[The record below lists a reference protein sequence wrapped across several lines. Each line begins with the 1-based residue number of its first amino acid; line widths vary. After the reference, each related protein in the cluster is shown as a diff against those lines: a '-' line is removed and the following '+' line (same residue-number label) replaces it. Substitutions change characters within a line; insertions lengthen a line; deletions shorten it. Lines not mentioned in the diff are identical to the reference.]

1 MTNEGRSLFS
11 EHFFHTFPLPLF
23 LFGRKFGKNG
33 QPLCVFPLG
42 GLFSPSS
49 RPKATSAACCRIA
62 AVMRGVAY
70 YAQPIFDFPNIS
82 EEISEDQGEQHKRI
96 CLVKQQQPRGA
107 IFAPR
112 GKFFIDYFK
121 FTLNVYFVLFS
132 LALCFFIIRKLR
144 TSKTESF
151 HTKRSC
157 AAPRNLSTVVYPL
170 RKRLGGTHSRKLSEN
185 RRFVRCFRR
194 FPVGQKRNLIRHA
207 VTFSLFF
214 AVLFPVHFHFLFCSS
229 FHVRR

>member
-1 MTNEGRSLFS
+1 MFS
-11 EHFFHTFPLPLF
+11 EYFFHAFPLPLF
-23 LFGRKFGKNG
+23 LLGRKFGKNG
-33 QPLCVFPLG
+33 QPLCGFPAG
-42 GLFSPSS
+42 GFSC
-49 RPKATSAACCRIA
+49 RTAAYGRFGSLLCRIA

-82 EEISEDQGEQHKRI
+82 EEISEDQGAQHKRI
-96 CLVKQQQPRGA
+96 CVVKQQQPRGA
-107 IFAPR
+107 KIAPR
-112 GKFFIDYFK
+112 GKFFINYFK

-151 HTKRSC
+151 HAKRSC
-157 AAPRNLSTVVYPL
+157 AAPRDLSTVVYPL

-194 FPVGQKRNLIRHA
+194 FPAGQKRNLIRRA

>member
-1 MTNEGRSLFS
+1 MTNEGRTLFS
-11 EHFFHTFPLPLF
+11 EHFFHAFPLPLF

-33 QPLCVFPLG
+33 QPLCGFPSG
-42 GLFSPSS
+42 GFS
-49 RPKATSAACCRIA
+49 CRTA

-82 EEISEDQGEQHKRI
+82 EEISEDQGAQHKRI
-96 CLVKQQQPRGA
+96 CFLVKQQQPRGA
-107 IFAPR
+107 KIAPR
-112 GKFFIDYFK
+112 GKFFINYFK

-151 HTKRSC
+151 HAKRSC
-157 AAPRNLSTVVYPL
+157 AAPRDLSTVVYPL
-170 RKRLGGTHSRKLSEN
+170 RKRLGRTHSRKLSEN
-185 RRFVRCFRR
+185 RRFVRRFRR
-194 FPVGQKRNLIRHA
+194 FPAGQKRNLIRHA
-207 VTFSLFF
+207 VTCSLFF
-214 AVLFPVHFHFLFCSS
+214 AVLFPVHFHFLFYSS